1 MMLRRQRMTIASI
14 AASAITLVL
23 SALISNLQ
31 AQEMTPQRRQ
41 FVNAC
46 GTCHAAEPG
55 AAPRQG
61 PNLFGIMGRKS
72 GEVEGFKYSDAM
84 KAANWTW
91 DEATL
96 DRWITDSGAA
106 LPGTTMIYRQNNPE
120 RRQLAI
126 DYLKTLK

>member
-1 MMLRRQRMTIASI
+1 MMLRRQRMTTSRFAAF
-14 AASAITLVL
+14 AAS
-23 SALISNLQ
+23 LIFFTPFSSIH
-31 AQEMTPQRRQ
+31 AQDMTPQRRQ

-61 PNLFGIMGRKS
+61 PNLFGIIGRKS
-72 GEVEGFKYSDAM
+72 AEVEGFKYSDAM
-84 KAANWTW
+84 KGANWTW

-106 LPGTTMIYRQNNPE
+106 LPGTTMIYRQNNAE